1 MLENTEEARVFEAM
15 KDDLLRL
22 YPGRFAVVCG
32 EVLVGVFPSVD
43 DALLATFG
51 VFDDGK
57 IPAGAPI
64 LISEIAKTVS
74 VRVMA
79 TPSSKVGARVPGLSA
94 AAATSS
100 I

>member
-1 MLENTEEARVFEAM
+1 MLENTDEARVFEAM

-32 EVLVGVFPSVD
+32 HVLVGVFPSVD
-43 DALLATFG
+43 DALLATCG
-51 VFDDGK
+51 VFDDGR

-79 TPSSKVGARVPGLSA
+79 TPSSKLSVGAEAAVA
-94 AAATSS
+94 AA

>member
-22 YPGRFAVVCG
+22 HPGGFAVVCG
-32 EVLVGVFPSVD
+32 RELVGVFNSVD
-43 DALLATFG
+43 DALLATCQ

-57 IPAGAPI
+57 IPTGAPI
-64 LISEIAKTVS
+64 LISEIAETVS

-79 TPSSKVGARVPGLSA
+79 TPSTKFSVSALSA
-94 AAATSS
+94 ASPLAL
-100 I
+100 